1 MPTPSHDQPATQKD
15 LALLKK
21 QLEASIKILRAE
33 LRGEM
38 QAMRAGL
45 VALIE
50 SRTRA
55 LFFSQIASILAVA
68 AIAFAD

>member
-1 MPTPSHDQPATQKD
+1 MSPSTPDTSEDEPATKKD
-15 LALLKK
+15 LR
-21 QLEASIKILRAE
+21 ILAAE

-38 QAMRAGL
+38 HAMRADL
-45 VALIE
+45 VAMFE